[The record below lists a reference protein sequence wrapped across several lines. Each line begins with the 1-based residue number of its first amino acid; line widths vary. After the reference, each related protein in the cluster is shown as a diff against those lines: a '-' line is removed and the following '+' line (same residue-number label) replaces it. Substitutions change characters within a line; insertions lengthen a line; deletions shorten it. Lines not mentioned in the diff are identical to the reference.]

1 MVGAAMP
8 DDPRQA
14 LRAHLDEPL
23 PAGLWTLPD
32 EQLADLDGALADA
45 HEHQSTA
52 LDHSIDRALRFIPWP
67 LRVVVRKVL
76 IG

>member
-1 MVGAAMP
+1 MP
-8 DDPRQA
+8 DDPRHA
-14 LRAHLDEPL
+14 LRARLDEPL
-23 PAGLWTLPD
+23 PERLWALED
-32 EQLADLDGALADA
+32 EQLTDLAAAVDEA
-45 HEHQSTA
+45 HARQATA

>member
-1 MVGAAMP
+1 MP

-14 LRAHLDEPL
+14 LRARLDEPL
-23 PAGLWTLPD
+23 PARLWTLPD
-32 EQLADLDGALADA
+32 EQLADLADA
-45 HEHQSTA
+45 LEEAHARQSTA

>member
-1 MVGAAMP
+1 MP

-14 LRAHLDEPL
+14 LRAQLDEPL
-23 PAGLWTLPD
+23 PDRLWTLPD
-32 EQLADLDGALADA
+32 ADLADLSAGLADA
-45 HEHQSTA
+45 HRRQSAT
-52 LDHSIDRALRFIPWP
+52 LDRSIDQALRFIPWP